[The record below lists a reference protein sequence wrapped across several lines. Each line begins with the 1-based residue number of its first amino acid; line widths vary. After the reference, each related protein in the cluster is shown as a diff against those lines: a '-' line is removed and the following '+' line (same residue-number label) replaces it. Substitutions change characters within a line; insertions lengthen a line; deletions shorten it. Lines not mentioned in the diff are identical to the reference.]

1 MTLDLKPEI
10 NSIEWLLIETKVL
23 DWLLLLHWCLV
34 DQISISKALII
45 MFWNLGK
52 SWIFIKIHLQ
62 VSNKFDIDF
71 RDYTGPKGKS
81 PWITDDDGTVVADSQ
96 FIIEYLTVK
105 RNIRMLNLSPDDA
118 AITRGMRAILED
130 NLYFVLMS
138 ENSLFGNMKLLTKI
152 YQHLLPQGAP
162 KCYQQLVLRKVKANL
177 TSQARAQGT
186 GRHNRLFCVRICLIL
201 LGKKY
206 PYV

>member
-118 AITRGMRAILED
+118 ATARGMRAILED

-186 GRHNRLFCVRICLIL
+186 GRHNR
-201 LGKKY
+201 
-206 PYV
+206 